1 MEKQHIANQK
11 QMGASLPIVNV
22 GTFSSL
28 PPSAYSTTNFTK
40 NASDVNKELLMK
52 ALEGMQGLSHI
63 LTDLYGDQN
72 INPNLHRAAVESLS
86 HIKNGV
92 NYRP

>member
-11 QMGASLPIVNV
+11 QMGASLPVVNV
-22 GTFSSL
+22 GTFNSL

-52 ALEGMQGLSHI
+52 ALEGM
-63 LTDLYGDQN
+63 
-72 INPNLHRAAVESLS
+72 
-86 HIKNGV
+86 
-92 NYRP
+92 